1 MLSLQEIT
9 ITPPFVPKRGFL
21 GLPREVRDLIYAF
34 TLAQPIKWSRRHR
47 ATCEHCPRTCTLFE
61 RPLFTY
67 AEQPC
72 TCIRRT
78 GLALLLANRQVHAEA
93 APIFWA
99 RNTHCFALATEFT
112 RDVGHVLRP
121 EYRLLLRHVSVMSI
135 VWAHNPPY
143 GSMRVWTREQTVL
156 FWRTV
161 RECKGLER
169 LDVHPFY
176 GWWHSDQASY
186 LGRLAA
192 TLPRLRSFNW
202 EKLTFFNVGKDSKG
216 QWLDYPRLQDLY
228 CLSRK
233 EVDVA
238 SFTTGKAVR
247 DTIRDFET
255 NFLVHVRHAV
265 EKDLLG
271 HPNAAPHGLN
281 SAVRSRDYRLREG
294 LDDRNPDQTLRLRDR
309 TTTTVQF
316 FGLPLSAETR
326 KQNARERYI
335 RDVLLRKQGRLTTRE
350 QKMSEV
356 ARVRRLEKK
365 TKKKLR
371 EDSERE
377 RKREKKIQRQKD
389 DRLSAE
395 QQRILDEAK
404 RKSALQ
410 QSIHEAAELKRMER
424 KKVPRQD
431 DGKS

>member
-1 MLSLQEIT
+1 MPPLQELT

-21 GLPREVRDLIYAF
+21 SVPREIRDLIYAF
-34 TLAQPIKWSRRHR
+34 TLVQPIKWSRRHR
-47 ATCEHCPRTCTLFE
+47 ATCEHCPRTCNLFE

-72 TCIRRT
+72 ACVRRT
-78 GLALLLANRQVHAEA
+78 GLSLLLANRQIHAEA

-112 RDVGHVLRP
+112 RDVGQVLRP

-135 VWAHNPPY
+135 VWANNPPY
-143 GSMRVWTREQTVL
+143 GSMCGWTRDQTVL
-156 FWRTV
+156 FWRTM

-176 GWWHSDQASY
+176 GWWHVEQASC

-192 TLPRLRSFNW
+192 ALPRLRSFNW

-216 QWLDYPRLQDLY
+216 QWLDYPRLQNLY

-233 EVDVA
+233 EVDFG

-255 NFLVHVRHAV
+255 NFLVHVRHAI

-271 HPNAAPHGLN
+271 HPIVPPHSLNGAA
-281 SAVRSRDYRLREG
+281 RSRDYRLRDG
-294 LDDRNPDQTLRLRDR
+294 LDDLNPDQTLRLRDR

-326 KQNARERYI
+326 KRNARERYI
-335 RDVLLRKQGRLTTRE
+335 HDVLLRKQGKLTARE

-356 ARVRRLEKK
+356 AQTRRSEKK
-365 TKKKLR
+365 TKKQLL

-377 RKREKKIQRQKD
+377 RKKKKKIQRQKD

-410 QSIHEAAELKRMER
+410 QSIDEAAELKRLER
-424 KKVPRQD
+424 KKVSRQE